1 MNISRTPK
9 RIIFICFFI
18 FMYISSVFSS
28 TVGEQEF
35 ECPICSTRFNYRVQY
50 SYTLFGK
57 NLDLKPVGAAIIP
70 TPIPKCEKCGF
81 VFDNDLFSEEELK
94 ILKEYL
100 SKNNFP
106 NADKNYPNYYYLG
119 QEMLILSKP
128 IEDIAWLFLESVW
141 ENNNENNNSYLISNA
156 IKYFELVPETSES
169 YENFLLIRVDLER
182 RKGNFENAT
191 KVIEIIKQRTDF
203 YKGYII
209 EIVDYQEKLIK
220 EEDIEEHSL
229 P

>member
-18 FMYISSVFSS
+18 FMCISSVFSS

-81 VFDNDLFSEEELK
+81 VFDMTSSLK
-94 ILKEYL
+94 KSLKY
-100 SKNNFP
+100 
-106 NADKNYPNYYYLG
+106 
-119 QEMLILSKP
+119 
-128 IEDIAWLFLESVW
+128 
-141 ENNNENNNSYLISNA
+141 
-156 IKYFELVPETSES
+156 
-169 YENFLLIRVDLER
+169 
-182 RKGNFENAT
+182 
-191 KVIEIIKQRTDF
+191 
-203 YKGYII
+203 
-209 EIVDYQEKLIK
+209 
-220 EEDIEEHSL
+220 
-229 P
+229 

>member
-1 MNISRTPK
+1 MNISRIPK

-18 FMYISSVFSS
+18 FMCISSVFSS

-50 SYTLFGK
+50 SYTLLGK

-94 ILKEYL
+94 ILEEYL

-106 NADKNYPNYYYLG
+106 NADKNYPNYYYL
-119 QEMLILSKP
+119 
-128 IEDIAWLFLESVW
+128 
-141 ENNNENNNSYLISNA
+141 
-156 IKYFELVPETSES
+156 
-169 YENFLLIRVDLER
+169 
-182 RKGNFENAT
+182 
-191 KVIEIIKQRTDF
+191 
-203 YKGYII
+203 
-209 EIVDYQEKLIK
+209 
-220 EEDIEEHSL
+220 
-229 P
+229 